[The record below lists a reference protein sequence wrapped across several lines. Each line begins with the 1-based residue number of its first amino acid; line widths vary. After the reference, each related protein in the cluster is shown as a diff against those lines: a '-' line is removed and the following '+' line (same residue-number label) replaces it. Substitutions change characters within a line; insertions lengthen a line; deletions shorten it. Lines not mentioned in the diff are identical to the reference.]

1 MIQPSRVQEKLPE
14 PTAAIS
20 SYSKI
25 HEWQTRLALVEP
37 NEDLSACLELSL
49 VVVDLVDLDTG
60 AVINHDTLVTY
71 DALSYAWGTA
81 SPSAKCVC
89 DGNTILLRD
98 NLDSALKYLRKPQ
111 DTRYVWI
118 DYLCINQDDLVEK
131 AVQIP
136 RMKNIFSKA
145 STVIVWLGESL
156 SVDNIKRRC
165 NEECEPDE
173 EWEPDK
179 GFGPDEKLLFCL
191 DHKKELWE
199 SILDYTWFR
208 RSWVRQEV
216 FAAER
221 LIVCC
226 PYFSTTWEIFNEAL
240 HSMITMSTN
249 GFSKSTLQSASNH
262 KAVENLNSLN
272 ELYLCREL
280 DLLVLLKQGKGFQ
293 ASVPHDHI
301 FSVLGMMFTPKH
313 SGTEPIPVTYDKT
326 YHEIC
331 GDATR
336 YIIRDTQSISILR
349 WCPFQKDRSYAFGWP
364 EIEVCCPI
372 SGEMEPEIRIDEGS
386 AFLEQFDIDNPIR
399 KAGAPMPS
407 EDMNYRNPGAL
418 RPSENLFS
426 SSASSQSSI
435 ARPLLLYGK
444 AWGKI
449 VQFNTL
455 TTYTCEQ
462 EAHVYLAEH
471 DTDPNLRME
480 RSLQDDVDEY
490 HEFFLYKLGLVRRVE
505 EGILVEHERKAT
517 WRCHG
522 TAREGDVLV
531 SLEPDLWNFVLRK
544 CSKSGD
550 LFEVVAWGGE
560 MFTNL
565 VGSDMPVPVPVK
577 DTSAYYLGEVE
588 EEKRKWMSGRW
599 RPNDAPGP
607 RQRFEIR

>member
-1 MIQPSRVQEKLPE
+1 MTTMSN
-14 PTAAIS
+14 
-20 SYSKI
+20 
-25 HEWQTRLALVEP
+25 
-37 NEDLSACLELSL
+37 NE
-49 VVVDLVDLDTG
+49 
-60 AVINHDTLVTY
+60 
-71 DALSYAWGTA
+71 
-81 SPSAKCVC
+81 
-89 DGNTILLRD
+89 
-98 NLDSALKYLRKPQ
+98 
-111 DTRYVWI
+111 
-118 DYLCINQDDLVEK
+118 
-131 AVQIP
+131 
-136 RMKNIFSKA
+136 FSK
-145 STVIVWLGESL
+145 G
-156 SVDNIKRRC
+156 
-165 NEECEPDE
+165 
-173 EWEPDK
+173 
-179 GFGPDEKLLFCL
+179 
-191 DHKKELWE
+191 
-199 SILDYTWFR
+199 
-208 RSWVRQEV
+208 
-216 FAAER
+216 
-221 LIVCC
+221 
-226 PYFSTTWEIFNEAL
+226 
-240 HSMITMSTN
+240 
-249 GFSKSTLQSASNH
+249 TLQSASSH
-262 KAVENLNSLN
+262 RAAENLNSLN
-272 ELYLCREL
+272 ELYLSREL

-349 WCPFQKDRSYAFGWP
+349 WCPFQKDRSYAFDWP

-407 EDMNYRNPGAL
+407 EDMYYRNSGAL
-418 RPSENLFS
+418 RPSENLSS

-480 RSLQDDVDEY
+480 RSFQDDVDEY

-565 VGSDMPVPVPVK
+565 VGSDVPVPVPVK

>member
-1 MIQPSRVQEKLPE
+1 MIQPLRVQEELPE
-14 PTAAIS
+14 STGAIC

-25 HEWQTRLALVEP
+25 QEWQTRLALIKP
-37 NEDLSACLELSL
+37 NEDPSACVELSL
-49 VVVDLVDLDTG
+49 VVVDLVDLNNG
-60 AVINHDTLVTY
+60 AVINHDTLVKY
-71 DALSYAWGTA
+71 DALSYAWGSA
-81 SPSAKCVC
+81 SPSAKGIC
-89 DGNTILLRD
+89 DGNTISLRV

-111 DTRYVWI
+111 HERYVWI

-136 RMKNIFSKA
+136 RMKNIYSKA
-145 STVIVWLGESL
+145 STVIVWLGMSPALASNLRECQKSCGL
-156 SVDNIKRRC
+156 SVD
-165 NEECEPDE
+165 
-173 EWEPDK
+173 
-179 GFGPDEKLLFCL
+179 LLTCSE
-191 DHKKELWE
+191 HKQEVWE
-199 SILDYTWFR
+199 SILNYAWFR
-208 RSWVRQEV
+208 QTWVRQEV

-226 PYFSTTWEIFNEAL
+226 PYFSTTWELFNEAL
-240 HSMITMSTN
+240 HSMTTMSN
-249 GFSKSTLQSASNH
+249 NEFSKSTLQSASNH
-262 KAVENLNSLN
+262 RAVENLNSLN
-272 ELYLCREL
+272 ELYLSREL

-349 WCPFQKDRSYAFGWP
+349 WCPFQKDRSYAFDWP
-364 EIEVCCPI
+364 EIEVFCPI
-372 SGEMEPEIRIDEGS
+372 LGEMEPEIRIDEGS

-407 EDMNYRNPGAL
+407 EDMYYRNPGAL

-426 SSASSQSSI
+426 SSASSQSII
-435 ARPLLLYGK
+435 ARPLLLHGK
-444 AWGKI
+444 VWGKI

-480 RSLQDDVDEY
+480 RSFQDDVDEY

-565 VGSDMPVPVPVK
+565 VGSDVPVPVPVK

>member
-1 MIQPSRVQEKLPE
+1 MIQPLRVQEELPE
-14 PTAAIS
+14 STGAIC

-25 HEWQTRLALVEP
+25 QEWQTRLALIKP
-37 NEDLSACLELSL
+37 NEDPSACVELSL
-49 VVVDLVDLDTG
+49 VVVDLVDLNNG
-60 AVINHDTLVTY
+60 AVINHDTLVKY
-71 DALSYAWGTA
+71 DALSYAWGSA
-81 SPSAKCVC
+81 SPSAKGIC
-89 DGNTILLRD
+89 DGNTISLRV

-111 DTRYVWI
+111 HERYVWI

-136 RMKNIFSKA
+136 RMKNIYSKA
-145 STVIVWLGESL
+145 STVIVWLGMSPALASNLRECQKSCGL
-156 SVDNIKRRC
+156 SVD
-165 NEECEPDE
+165 
-173 EWEPDK
+173 
-179 GFGPDEKLLFCL
+179 LLTCSE
-191 DHKKELWE
+191 HKQEVWE
-199 SILDYTWFR
+199 SILNYAWFR
-208 RSWVRQEV
+208 QTWVRQEV

-226 PYFSTTWEIFNEAL
+226 PYFSTTWELFNEAL
-240 HSMITMSTN
+240 HSMTTMSN
-249 GFSKSTLQSASNH
+249 NEFSKSTLQSASNH
-262 KAVENLNSLN
+262 RAVENLNSLN
-272 ELYLCREL
+272 ELYLSREL

-349 WCPFQKDRSYAFGWP
+349 WCPFQKDRSYAFDWP

-407 EDMNYRNPGAL
+407 EDMYYRNPGAL

-480 RSLQDDVDEY
+480 RSFQDDVDEY

-565 VGSDMPVPVPVK
+565 VGSDVPVPVPVK

>member
-1 MIQPSRVQEKLPE
+1 MIQPLRVQEELPE
-14 PTAAIS
+14 STGAIC

-25 HEWQTRLALVEP
+25 QEWQTRLALIKP
-37 NEDLSACLELSL
+37 NEDPSACVELSL
-49 VVVDLVDLDTG
+49 VVVDLVDLNNG
-60 AVINHDTLVTY
+60 AVINHDTLVKY
-71 DALSYAWGTA
+71 DALSYAWGSA
-81 SPSAKCVC
+81 SPSAKGIC
-89 DGNTILLRD
+89 DGNTISLRV

-111 DTRYVWI
+111 HERYVWI

-136 RMKNIFSKA
+136 RMKNIYSKA
-145 STVIVWLGESL
+145 STVIVWLGISPALVSNSRECQRSCGL
-156 SVDNIKRRC
+156 NVD
-165 NEECEPDE
+165 
-173 EWEPDK
+173 
-179 GFGPDEKLLFCL
+179 LLTCSE
-191 DHKKELWE
+191 HKQEVWE
-199 SILDYTWFR
+199 SILNYAWFR
-208 RSWVRQEV
+208 RTWVRQEV

-226 PYFSTTWEIFNEAL
+226 PYFSTTWELFNEAL
-240 HSMITMSTN
+240 HSMITMSN
-249 GFSKSTLQSASNH
+249 NEFSKSTLQSASSH
-262 KAVENLNSLN
+262 RAAENLNSLN
-272 ELYLCREL
+272 ELYLSREL

-349 WCPFQKDRSYAFGWP
+349 WCPFQKDRSYAFDWP

-407 EDMNYRNPGAL
+407 EDMYYRNSGAL
-418 RPSENLFS
+418 RPSENLSS

-471 DTDPNLRME
+471 YTDPNLRME
-480 RSLQDDVDEY
+480 PSFQDDVDEY

-505 EGILVEHERKAT
+505 EGILVEHEMKAT
-517 WRCHG
+517 WRCYG

-550 LFEVVAWGGE
+550 LFEVVAWGDK

-565 VGSDMPVPVPVK
+565 GGSDMPVPVPVK

>member
-1 MIQPSRVQEKLPE
+1 MIQPLRVQEELPE
-14 PTAAIS
+14 STGAIC

-25 HEWQTRLALVEP
+25 QEWQTRLALIKP
-37 NEDLSACLELSL
+37 NEDPSACVELSL
-49 VVVDLVDLDTG
+49 VVVDLVDLNNG
-60 AVINHDTLVTY
+60 AVINHDTLVKY
-71 DALSYAWGTA
+71 DALSYAWGSA
-81 SPSAKCVC
+81 SPSAKGIC
-89 DGNTILLRD
+89 DGNTISLRV

-111 DTRYVWI
+111 HERYVWI

-136 RMKNIFSKA
+136 RMKNIYSKA
-145 STVIVWLGESL
+145 STVIVWLGISPALVSNSRECQRSCGL
-156 SVDNIKRRC
+156 NVD
-165 NEECEPDE
+165 
-173 EWEPDK
+173 
-179 GFGPDEKLLFCL
+179 LLTCSE
-191 DHKKELWE
+191 HKQEVWE
-199 SILDYTWFR
+199 SILNYAWFR
-208 RSWVRQEV
+208 RTWVRQEV

-226 PYFSTTWEIFNEAL
+226 PYFSTTWELFNEAL
-240 HSMITMSTN
+240 HSMITMSN
-249 GFSKSTLQSASNH
+249 NEFSKSTLQSASSH
-262 KAVENLNSLN
+262 RAAENLNSLN
-272 ELYLCREL
+272 ELYLSREL

-349 WCPFQKDRSYAFGWP
+349 WCPFQKDRSYAFDWP

-407 EDMNYRNPGAL
+407 EDMYYRNPGAL

-471 DTDPNLRME
+471 DTDPNLSME
-480 RSLQDDVDEY
+480 LSFQDDVDEY

-550 LFEVVAWGGE
+550 LFAVVAWGGE

>member
-1 MIQPSRVQEKLPE
+1 
-14 PTAAIS
+14 
-20 SYSKI
+20 
-25 HEWQTRLALVEP
+25 
-37 NEDLSACLELSL
+37 
-49 VVVDLVDLDTG
+49 
-60 AVINHDTLVTY
+60 
-71 DALSYAWGTA
+71 
-81 SPSAKCVC
+81 
-89 DGNTILLRD
+89 
-98 NLDSALKYLRKPQ
+98 
-111 DTRYVWI
+111 
-118 DYLCINQDDLVEK
+118 
-131 AVQIP
+131 
-136 RMKNIFSKA
+136 MKNIFSKA

-156 SVDNIKRRC
+156 SVDNIIRRC
-165 NEECEPDE
+165 DEEC
-173 EWEPDK
+173 
-179 GFGPDEKLLFCL
+179 GPDVVHLTCS
-191 DHKKELWE
+191 DHSTELWK
-199 SILDYTWFR
+199 SILNYTWFTR
-208 RSWVRQEV
+208 TWVRQEV
-216 FAAER
+216 FAAEK
-221 LIVCC
+221 LNVCC
-226 PYFSTTWEIFNEAL
+226 PYFSSTWELFNKAL
-240 HSMITMSTN
+240 HSMTTMSTN
-249 GFSKSTLQSASNH
+249 GSSKSTLQSASNH

-272 ELYLCREL
+272 ELYLSREL

-349 WCPFQKDRSYAFGWP
+349 WCPFQKDRSYAFDWP

-407 EDMNYRNPGAL
+407 EDMYYRNPGAL

-480 RSLQDDVDEY
+480 RSFQDDVDEY

-565 VGSDMPVPVPVK
+565 VGSDVPVPVPVK